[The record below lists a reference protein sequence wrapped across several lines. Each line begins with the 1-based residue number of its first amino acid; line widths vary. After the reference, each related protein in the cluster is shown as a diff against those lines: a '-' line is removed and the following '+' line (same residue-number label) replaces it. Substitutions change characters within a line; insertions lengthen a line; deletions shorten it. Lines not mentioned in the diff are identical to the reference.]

1 MDRSYRF
8 GRFELRPAE
17 RELRVDGRPVTL
29 GARAF
34 DLLRVLVE
42 RNDRMVSKSELLDL
56 VWPGRV
62 VEEANLPVQV
72 SGLRKLL
79 GARAIATIPGLGYR
93 FAMSLSDARSVPLAT
108 TEVEELQS
116 RLNAYRRVTIL
127 GFDGVGSA
135 RVARVIARE
144 HPGSGPQEAGWID
157 RELLLVLEGGER
169 VSPALS
175 AASAT

>member
-1 MDRSYRF
+1 MDRRYRF
-8 GRFELRPAE
+8 GRFELRQAE
-17 RELRVDGRPVTL
+17 RELRVDGRPVAV

-42 RNDRMVSKSELLDL
+42 RHDRMVSKAELLDL

-93 FAMSLSDARSVPLAT
+93 FAMALEEVESELGTSKV
-108 TEVEELQS
+108 VEELQC
-116 RLNAYRRVTIL
+116 RL
-127 GFDGVGSA
+127 
-135 RVARVIARE
+135 
-144 HPGSGPQEAGWID
+144 
-157 RELLLVLEGGER
+157 RELLLVLEGGEP
-169 VSPALS
+169 VSGTFAM
-175 AASAT
+175 ASAP

>member
-1 MDRSYRF
+1 MDRRYRF

-17 RELRVDGRPVTL
+17 RELRVDGRPVAV

-42 RNDRMVSKSELLDL
+42 RHDRLVSKVELLDL

-62 VEEANLPVQV
+62 VEEANVPVQV

-93 FAMSLSDARSVPLAT
+93 FAMALDEVESGPGTSTV
-108 TEVEELQS
+108 VEELQC
-116 RLNAYRRVTIL
+116 RL
-127 GFDGVGSA
+127 
-135 RVARVIARE
+135 
-144 HPGSGPQEAGWID
+144 
-157 RELLLVLEGGER
+157 RELLLVLEGSELVSGEF
-169 VSPALS
+169 AM
-175 AASAT
+175 ASAT

>member
-1 MDRSYRF
+1 MDRRYRF

-17 RELRVDGRPVTL
+17 RELRVDDRPVAL

-42 RNDRMVSKSELLDL
+42 RHDRLVGKAELLDL
-56 VWPGRV
+56 VWQGRV

-93 FAMSLSDARSVPLAT
+93 FAMPLAEIAAEASSIT
-108 TEVEELQS
+108 GMAELQS
-116 RLNAYRRVTIL
+116 RLNAFRHVTIL
-127 GFDGVGSA
+127 GQGGVGNT
-135 RVARVIARE
+135 RVARVIAFER
-144 HPGSGPQEAGWID
+144 PCAGAREAGWLD
-157 RELLLVLEGGER
+157 RELLLVLEDGEP
-169 VSPALS
+169 VSPTLAS
-175 AASAT
+175 ASAT